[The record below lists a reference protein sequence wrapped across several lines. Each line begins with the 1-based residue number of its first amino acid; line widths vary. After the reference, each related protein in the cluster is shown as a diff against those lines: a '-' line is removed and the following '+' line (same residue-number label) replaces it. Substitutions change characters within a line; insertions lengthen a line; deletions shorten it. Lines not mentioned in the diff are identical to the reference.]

1 MKTLKY
7 SIYSL
12 VCTLFAS
19 CMGAGYADPDIEE
32 IPFGNNELADTTH
45 GAIFSLPIRM
55 ALP

>member
-12 VCTLFAS
+12 VCTLFVS

-32 IPFGNNELADTTH
+32 IPFGNKV
-45 GAIFSLPIRM
+45 S
-55 ALP
+55 